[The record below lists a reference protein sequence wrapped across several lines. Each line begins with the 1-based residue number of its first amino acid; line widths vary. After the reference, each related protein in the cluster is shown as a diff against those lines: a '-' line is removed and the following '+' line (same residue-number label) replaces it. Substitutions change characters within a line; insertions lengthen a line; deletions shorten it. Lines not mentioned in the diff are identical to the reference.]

1 MITQE
6 VSSLSRYVVIVRIR
20 LVAFANSRLRLF
32 TEYMA
37 ALNLANEY
45 LTRFQATMG
54 KSFRRSGHW
63 S

>member
-1 MITQE
+1 MWPDATKDFALI
-6 VSSLSRYVVIVRIR
+6 SCFR

-54 KSFRRSGHW
+54 KSFRQSGHW